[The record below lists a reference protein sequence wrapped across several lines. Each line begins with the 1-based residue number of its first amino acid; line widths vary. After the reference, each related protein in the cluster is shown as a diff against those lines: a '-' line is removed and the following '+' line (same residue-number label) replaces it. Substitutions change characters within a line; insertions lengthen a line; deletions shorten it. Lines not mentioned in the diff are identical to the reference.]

1 MKQVTMTWVGAT
13 LVALSLAACAPK
25 ADKPADKPA
34 AANGAAPAAAAPL
47 TIKFGSDATYAP
59 FEFTSPS
66 GEITGFDIDL
76 AKAMCE
82 ELKAT
87 CTFQNQDWDGI
98 IPSLL
103 AKKYDVIASS
113 MNITEERKKSVA
125 FTQKIWNA
133 PNKFVAKAGST
144 LQTTPEGLKGKL
156 LGVQQGTIQDDYA
169 TKYFKDAVIKRYKT
183 LEAAQKDLVNNRVE
197 VVFADGVTVSDGFL
211 KTPAGKGFA
220 QVGADVPSS
229 ADPAILGDG
238 TGFAVRKEDTAL
250 LASLNKAFEA
260 IRANGKYNEIAKK
273 YFDFDIYGK

>member
-1 MKQVTMTWVGAT
+1 MTIRV
-13 LVALSLAACAPK
+13 
-25 ADKPADKPA
+25 
-34 AANGAAPAAAAPL
+34 
-47 TIKFGSDATYAP
+47 
-59 FEFTSPS
+59 
-66 GEITGFDIDL
+66 
-76 AKAMCE
+76 
-82 ELKAT
+82 
-87 CTFQNQDWDGI
+87 
-98 IPSLL
+98 
-103 AKKYDVIASS
+103 
-113 MNITEERKKSVA
+113 
-125 FTQKIWNA
+125 
-133 PNKFVAKAGST
+133 
-144 LQTTPEGLKGKL
+144 
-156 LGVQQGTIQDDYA
+156 IQDDYA

-183 LEAAQKDLVNNRVE
+183 LEGAQKDLVNNRVE

>member
-1 MKQVTMTWVGAT
+1 MKQLTMTWMGAAI
-13 LVALSLAACAPK
+13 VALSLTACAPK
-25 ADKPADKPA
+25 ADKPADKAA

-47 TIKFGSDATYAP
+47 TIKFGSDATYGP

-66 GEITGFDIDL
+66 GEIVGFDIDI

-82 ELKAT
+82 EMKAT

-113 MNITEERKKSVA
+113 MSITDERKKSVA

-144 LQTTPEGLKGKL
+144 IQTTPDGLKGKL

-169 TKYFKDAVIKRYKT
+169 TKYFKAAVIKRYKT

-197 VVFADGVTVSDGFL
+197 LVFADGVTVTDGFL
-211 KTPAGKGFA
+211 KTPAGNGFA

>member
-66 GEITGFDIDL
+66 GEITGFDIDI

-113 MNITEERKKSVA
+113 MDITAERKKSVA
-125 FTQKIWNA
+125 FTQKIWQA
-133 PNKFVAKAGST
+133 PSKFVAKAGST

-156 LGVQQGTIQDDYA
+156 LGVQQGTSQDFYA
-169 TKYFKDAVIKRYKT
+169 TKYFKDSVLKRYKT

-197 VVFADGVTVSDGFL
+197 VLFADGVTVSDGFL
-211 KTPAGKGFA
+211 KTPAGNGFA
-220 QVGADVPSS
+220 QVGADVQSS
-229 ADPAILGDG
+229 ADPAILGEG
-238 TGFAVRKEDTAL
+238 TGFAVRKEDTEL

>member
-1 MKQVTMTWVGAT
+1 MKQLAMTWVGAA

-34 AANGAAPAAAAPL
+34 AAPGAAPTASAPL
-47 TIKFGSDATYAP
+47 NIRFGSDAAYAP
-59 FEFTSPS
+59 FEFTTPS

-87 CTFQNQDWDGI
+87 CTFQNQAWDGI

-113 MNITEERKKSVA
+113 MDITAEREKSVA
-125 FTQKIWNA
+125 FTQKIWQS
-133 PNKFVAKAGST
+133 PSKFVAKAGST

-156 LGVQQGTIQDDYA
+156 LGVQQGTSQDFYM
-169 TKYFKDAVIKRYKT
+169 TKYFKDAMIKRYKT
-183 LEAAQKDLVNNRVE
+183 IEDAQKDLVNKRVE
-197 VVFADGVTVSDGFL
+197 VVFADGVTITDGFL
-211 KTPAGKGFA
+211 KTPAGKDFA
-220 QVGADVPSS
+220 QVGADVAPS
-229 ADPAILGDG
+229 ADPEVLGRG
-238 TGFAVRKEDTAL
+238 TGFAVRKEDKDL

-260 IRANGKYNEIAKK
+260 IRANGKYKQIADK
-273 YFDFDIYGK
+273 YFNFDIYGQ

>member
-13 LVALSLAACAPK
+13 LVALSLAACAAKP
-25 ADKPADKPA
+25 DKPADKPA

-66 GEITGFDIDL
+66 GEITGFDIEI

-113 MNITEERKKSVA
+113 MDITAERKKSVA
-125 FTQKIWNA
+125 FTQKIWQA
-133 PNKFVAKAGST
+133 PSKFVAKAGST

-156 LGVQQGTIQDDYA
+156 VGVQQGTSQDFYI
-169 TKYFKDAVIKRYKT
+169 TKYFKDSMIKRYKT
-183 LEAAQKDLVNNRVE
+183 LEAAQKDLVNNRYE
-197 VVFADGVTVSDGFL
+197 VLFADGVTVSDGFL

-220 QVGADVPSS
+220 QVGADVASS
-229 ADPAILGDG
+229 ADSAILGEG

-260 IRANGKYNEIAKK
+260 VRANGKYNEIAKK

>member
-1 MKQVTMTWVGAT
+1 MKLKQMTWLGAAIMT
-13 LVALSLAACAPK
+13 MSLVACAPK
-25 ADKPADKPA
+25 AEKT
-34 AANGAAPAAAAPL
+34 AAPAAAAGSTAAPM

-59 FEFTSPS
+59 FEMTSPS
-66 GEITGFDIDL
+66 GEIIGFDIDI
-76 AKAMCE
+76 AKAMCAE
-82 ELKAT
+82 MKAT

-113 MNITEERKKSVA
+113 MSITEERKKSVS
-125 FTQKIWNA
+125 FTKKIWNA

-169 TKYFKDAVIKRYKT
+169 TKYFKGAVIKRYKT

-211 KTPAGKGFA
+211 KTAAGKGFA

-238 TGFAVRKEDTAL
+238 TGFAVRKEDAEL
-250 LASLNKAFEA
+250 LAKLNAAFDA
-260 IRANGKYNEIAKK
+260 IRANGKYAEIAKK
-273 YFDFDIYGK
+273 YFDFDIYGQ

>member
-1 MKQVTMTWVGAT
+1 MKQVTMTWVGAA
-13 LVALSLAACAPK
+13 LVALSLTACAPK

-47 TIKFGSDATYAP
+47 TIKFGTDATYAP
-59 FEFTSPS
+59 FQFTSRS
-66 GEITGFDIDL
+66 GDITGFDIDL

-220 QVGADVPSS
+220 QVGEDVPSS

>member
-1 MKQVTMTWVGAT
+1 
-13 LVALSLAACAPK
+13 
-25 ADKPADKPA
+25 
-34 AANGAAPAAAAPL
+34 
-47 TIKFGSDATYAP
+47 
-59 FEFTSPS
+59 
-66 GEITGFDIDL
+66 
-76 AKAMCE
+76 
-82 ELKAT
+82 
-87 CTFQNQDWDGI
+87 
-98 IPSLL
+98 
-103 AKKYDVIASS
+103 